1 MSRRLGRNKALEPFR
16 GEPLIRRV
24 LDRMRRVATET
35 IVVVNDQPRIA
46 ELDLPCD
53 VLTVIDRHPGKG
65 PLGGIFT
72 GLQATRTSWVAVCA
86 CDMPFVS
93 PALFSELLSRREGAH
108 AVVPTVGGRPEPIHA
123 LYSRACIDAIRSRLL
138 ADDLK
143 IAAFFADVTVNY
155 LSEQEVRAIDPDLR
169 AFFNV
174 NTQADLDIAASMASA
189 EPN

>member
-53 VLTVIDRHPGKG
+53 VLPVIDQHPGKG

-93 PALFSELLSRREGAH
+93 PALFSELLSHREGAH